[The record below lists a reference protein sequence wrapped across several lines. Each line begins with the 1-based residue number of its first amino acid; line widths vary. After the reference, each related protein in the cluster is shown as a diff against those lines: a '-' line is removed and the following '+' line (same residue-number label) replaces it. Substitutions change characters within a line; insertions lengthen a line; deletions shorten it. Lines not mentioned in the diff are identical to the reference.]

1 MAAPEGL
8 LLLTYQCGT
17 QVVWETPVRRHEGD
31 YMLAGKLCSRHAAMP
46 IKHLQCSV
54 HADNIVAHAGGYKG
68 MLQAGQGRHPLLLK
82 RNIWQLWCQTRTAP
96 LRAAVDSCRLTA
108 KKP

>member
-31 YMLAGKLCSRHAAMP
+31 YMLAGKLCGRHAAMP

-54 HADNIVAHAGGYKG
+54 HADNIAAHAGGYKG
-68 MLQAGQGRHPLLLK
+68 MLQAGQDRHPLLLK
-82 RNIWQLWCQTRTAP
+82 HNNCSVITRTAP
-96 LRAAVDSCRLTA
+96 LRTAVDSCRLTA